1 MASTDLA
8 PMELVG
14 VRRDIAG
21 NIPVLFLRERNGE
34 RRLLPIYI
42 GQPEGASIQWALD
55 GRETTRPL
63 SHDLIVN
70 LLGALG
76 AVLEKVVIT
85 EVNEGI
91 FFAEL
96 HLQSRNGPVV
106 VSSRPSDAI
115 AIAVRAGCTIYC
127 EGEVLDIAGKLVPQ
141 GDEFDDEDTD
151 ETDDLEDSLKDD
163 VATDDL
169 VDEFRDF
176 IDSINPEDFQ
186 P

>member
-1 MASTDLA
+1 MKALS
-8 PMELVG
+8 VRG
-14 VRRDIAG
+14 VRLDRLT
-21 NIPVLFLRERNGE
+21 NTPVVTLREDE
-34 RRLLPIYI
+34 APRRQFEIFI
-42 GQPEGASIQWALD
+42 GAPEAASIKIALD
-55 GRETTRPL
+55 DEITPRPL
-63 SHDLIVN
+63 THDLFV
-70 LLGALG
+70 LALESLNVSVTRV
-76 AVLEKVVIT
+76 VLTHVSSGTYYADLVLMPDGE
-85 EVNEGI
+85 E
-91 FFAEL
+91 
-96 HLQSRNGPVV
+96 VV

-141 GDEFDDEDTD
+141 GDEFDNDDLD

-163 VATDDL
+163 LATDDL

>member
-21 NIPVLFLRERNGE
+21 NIPVVFLRERSGE

-42 GQPEGASIQWALD
+42 GQPEGASIQWAME

-70 LLGALG
+70 IFGALG
-76 AVLEKVVIT
+76 AVLDKVVIT

-96 HLQSRNGPVV
+96 HLQSRSGPVV

-115 AIAVRAGCTIYC
+115 AVAVRAGCTIYC
-127 EGEVLDIAGKLVPQ
+127 EGEVLDVAGKLVPQ
-141 GDEFDDEDTD
+141 GDAFDDDLNES
-151 ETDDLEDSLKDD
+151 DDLEDSLEEDL
-163 VATDDL
+163 ATDDL

-186 P
+186 S